1 MKKIDQDSA
10 ALCEHIAELAVR
22 RKLGIAVAESLTSG
36 QIAAALGAAPNASD
50 WFLGGVVAYTHQVKY
65 DVLDVPE
72 GPVVTAEAAAA
83 MAAGVRRLTSAQ
95 VTVAVTGAGGPE
107 GQDGQPPGTV
117 FIGACTAD
125 RLHTEHHHF
134 DGEPEVVLERT
145 VEAALRLLLAMLQ
158 TPAATAE

>member
-1 MKKIDQDSA
+1 MTPTDHDSA
-10 ALCEHIAELAVR
+10 NLAERIAELAVQN
-22 RKLGIAVAESLTSG
+22 KVSVAVAESLTSG
-36 QIAAALGAAPNASD
+36 QIAAALGAAPSASE
-50 WFLGGVVAYTHQVKY
+50 WFLGGVIAYTHQVKY

-95 VTVAVTGAGGPE
+95 VAIAVTGAGGPD

-125 RLHTEHHHF
+125 RLHTEHHDF
-134 DGEPEVVLERT
+134 DGEPAQVVEQT
-145 VEAALRLLLAMLQ
+145 VATALRLLLKLLQ
-158 TPAATAE
+158 APTTPHD